1 MHAAII
7 LSRTVCRVKS
17 TTLLGLALGALS
29 IFPPE
34 SGANDAPER
43 SVSPSRQFVIYGGDA
58 GLRGAISTLA
68 ERLKADVLGVLEQRD
83 NWKTAVV
90 INLQPRAAN
99 LPEVPASA
107 FHVSQTP
114 SGLKLQLDLAIS
126 RELNPETIEREILR
140 LILLEM
146 IYRKQTGIA
155 SGEMCVTPPPW
166 LVEGLLALGPNGD
179 RGSLANALN
188 VSQHAPSLAE
198 FLQQRPELLDSASR
212 AIYRAYSF
220 ALVQSLASD
229 PSQLGHYLDN
239 LAFSTNDSLVDL
251 QKSFPRLAGK
261 DFEKIWRAKIDNVI
275 DSRRTELLGFGESE
289 AHLDA
294 LLQAFSME
302 ALCRKKLD
310 GTQKLELKKFSQ
322 DLMLLAAHA
331 NPALRPIVENYQQ
344 LAAQLAL
351 GKNHGVAAKLSD
363 LKKLREQLG
372 ARMSEIDDYMNW
384 FEATQLKTASGL
396 FETVKVSLDPSETR
410 PRRHDNF
417 STYLDAIESEF

>member
-1 MHAAII
+1 
-7 LSRTVCRVKS
+7 VKS
-17 TTLLGLALGALS
+17 TILLGLVLGALPV
-29 IFPPE
+29 FAAE
-34 SGANDAPER
+34 SRANDALER
-43 SVSPSRQFVIYGGDA
+43 SISPSRQFVIYGGDT

-68 ERLKADVLGVLEQRD
+68 ERLKADVLGVLGQRD
-83 NWKTAVV
+83 NWKTAAV

-107 FHVSQTP
+107 VHISQTP
-114 SGLKLQLDLAIS
+114 SGLKLQLDLTIS
-126 RELNPETIEREILR
+126 RELNPESLEREILR

-155 SGEMCVTPPPW
+155 SGETYVNPPPW
-166 LVEGLLALGPNGD
+166 LVEGLLALGPNGH
-179 RGSLANALN
+179 RGSLVNVLN
-188 VSQHAPSLAE
+188 VSQRAPSLEE

-212 AIYRAYSF
+212 AVYRAYSF
-220 ALVQSLASD
+220 ALVQLVASD
-229 PSQLGHYLDN
+229 PNQLGRYIDN
-239 LAFSTNDSLVDL
+239 LAFSTNDSLADL
-251 QKSFPRLAGK
+251 QKCFPRLAGK

-294 LLQAFSME
+294 LLQTFLLE
-302 ALCRKKLD
+302 ALCQKKL
-310 GTQKLELKKFSQ
+310 GAAQKLELKKFSE

-351 GKNHGVAAKLSD
+351 GKNHGVAPKLSD
-363 LKKLREQLG
+363 LKKLRTQLV
-372 ARMSEIDDYMNW
+372 ARMGEIDDYMNW

-396 FETVKVSLDPSETR
+396 FETVKISLDPTETR
-410 PRRHDNF
+410 PRRRDNF
-417 STYLDAIESEF
+417 STYLDAMETQF

>member
-1 MHAAII
+1 M
-7 LSRTVCRVKS
+7 KS
-17 TTLLGLALGALS
+17 TILLGLALGALS
-29 IFPPE
+29 IFALE
-34 SGANDAPER
+34 SGANDVLER
-43 SVSPSRQFVIYGGDA
+43 SISPSRQFVIYGGDA

-68 ERLKADVLGVLEQRD
+68 ERLKGDVLGVLEQRD
-83 NWKTAVV
+83 NWKTAAV
-90 INLQPRAAN
+90 INLQARAAN
-99 LPEVPASA
+99 LPEVPMSA

-114 SGLKLQLDLAIS
+114 SGLKLQLDLTIS
-126 RELNPETIEREILR
+126 RELNPETLEREILR

-155 SGEMCVTPPPW
+155 SGETYVTPPPW

-179 RGSLANALN
+179 RRSLVNMLN
-188 VSQHAPSLAE
+188 VSQRVPSLEE

-220 ALVQSLASD
+220 AFVQLLAND
-229 PSQLGHYLDN
+229 PNQLGRYIDN
-239 LAFSTNDSLVDL
+239 LTFSTNDSLADL

-261 DFEKIWRAKIDNVI
+261 DFEKTWRAKIDNVI

-289 AHLDA
+289 AQLEA
-294 LLQAFSME
+294 LLQALSLE
-302 ALCRKKLD
+302 ALCHKKLD
-310 GTQKLELKKFSQ
+310 ATQKLELKKFSE

-363 LKKLREQLG
+363 LKKLRMQLG

-417 STYLDAIESEF
+417 STYLDAMESQF